1 MLPPV
6 QTNKGVILSEAKDLP
21 LNSSAPPDP
30 PQTPTR
36 FLAIDWSGALDRGAQ
51 RRGIWVADCR
61 LSDPELSDLK
71 PGDPK
76 LGEQDHAGA
85 PHPVTLRSGENRA
98 AIEGF
103 LLLAATETPALV
115 AGLDFSFSYPEAFL
129 DQLGCADAPAFWE
142 RVAEDGESWLAADA
156 AARQPP
162 APHAHFWG
170 RGKVSRPAGH
180 LAPSWFGYRQTELAA
195 VSSGRLPRSSFQI
208 GGAGAVGT
216 GSLRGIPMLARLRR
230 AGYHVWPFD
239 PPRLPLLVEIYP
251 RLLTGP
257 VVKSSREARAAYLA
271 RPAYASLP
279 AAALAAALASEDAF
293 DALLSAW
300 RMREH
305 AAAWPTLPWPP
316 DARTRRE
323 GAIWRPDL

>member
-1 MLPPV
+1 MASPGASP
-6 QTNKGVILSEAKDLP
+6 DRH
-21 LNSSAPPDP
+21 SAAPS
-30 PQTPTR
+30 TR
-36 FLAIDWSGALDRGAQ
+36 WIAIDWSGALDAGAQ
-51 RRGIWVADCR
+51 RRGIWLADCR
-61 LSDPELSDLK
+61 LNDRD
-71 PGDPK
+71 DF
-76 LGEQDHAGA
+76 GA
-85 PHPVTLRSGENRA
+85 LQPVTLRSGESRA
-98 AIEGF
+98 EVERF
-103 LLLAATETPALV
+103 LLDAASAEPTLV

-230 AGYHVWPFD
+230 AGYHIWPFD

-279 AAALAAALASEDAF
+279 PAALAAALASEDAF

-316 DARTRRE
+316 DPRTRRE